1 MISKLLMPFLLIYI
15 LLGCQIACANHRRV
29 APQDNITRPATE
41 LVITRGNLR
50 GFIRGILN
58 RKKSEGK
65 ILPPEMLEEQY
76 VPPGI
81 EFYLDPP
88 EIPLSDQSRLA

>member
-1 MISKLLMPFLLIYI
+1 MKSNSLIAFFLIYI
-15 LLGCQIACANHRRV
+15 LLGCQRAYATQAKV
-29 APQDNITRPATE
+29 APQHSITRPATE

-58 RKKSEGK
+58 RKKPEGK

-76 VPPGI
+76 IPPGI

>member
-29 APQDNITRPATE
+29 APQDNITRPAKDQ
-41 LVITRGNLR
+41 VQSINRLR

-58 RKKSEGK
+58 RKKPEGK

-76 VPPGI
+76 IPPGI

>member
-1 MISKLLMPFLLIYI
+1 MKTQFLIAFFLIYI
-15 LLGCQIACANHRRV
+15 LLGCQPINAHRHE
-29 APQDNITRPATE
+29 AAAQDNITRPAKDQ
-41 LVITRGNLR
+41 VQSINRLR

-58 RKKSEGK
+58 RKKPEGK

>member
-1 MISKLLMPFLLIYI
+1 
-15 LLGCQIACANHRRV
+15 CANHRRV

-58 RKKSEGK
+58 RKKPEGK

-76 VPPGI
+76 IPPGI